1 MKSKSPKKD
10 KSKISEDKKNEKNEK
25 KSDSNKKNNI
35 NTMKK
40 SQNFNSK
47 TLDQDKFPK
56 NVNEFRHIMDDIKC
70 CRADIEFMLEL
81 RRPKKFLSIKNN
93 SSPGEPQFYQE
104 DLEKYKNKTSKKS
117 EERKFLQTNIGT
129 FRQIFSNRAKIA
141 INSSIYKYEVG
152 LRTEQNKISK
162 SLNKKGDDKK
172 ISSYKTIDWD
182 STTIS
187 RKRTLLDKLLPP
199 VLKPSKEIF
208 SKFENKVGRPV
219 IKIKK
224 DGYINGNKIYARIF
238 DYNKSLANRF
248 PSEHFPSS
256 KYTNDYGTQNIEA
269 IRHLLD
275 SDNRTMTSY
284 WSTYLRGEKK
294 KKFLKEDIIKRE
306 KKLRDKSNEKNYSSK
321 Q

>member
-1 MKSKSPKKD
+1 MKSKSQKKE
-10 KSKISEDKKNEKNEK
+10 KTKNHEEIKIETKN
-25 KSDSNKKNNI
+25 DIIKKNNENL
-35 NTMKK
+35 NTKP
-40 SQNFNSK
+40 QNP
-47 TLDQDKFPK
+47 DKFPK
-56 NVNEFRHIMDDIKC
+56 NVNEFRHIMDDVNC

-81 RRPKKFLSIKNN
+81 RRPRKFLSIDKNTN
-93 SSPGEPQFYQE
+93 LGEPQFYQD
-104 DLEKYKNKTSKKS
+104 DLTKYRNKTIRKWEEKKL
-117 EERKFLQTNIGT
+117 LQTNIGT
-129 FRQIFSNRAKIA
+129 FRQIFSNRANYA
-141 INSSIYKYEVG
+141 INSSVYKYEVG
-152 LRTEQNKISK
+152 LRTEPNKLLAK
-162 SLNKKGDDKK
+162 SMVKKDGEEKK
-172 ISSYKTIDWD
+172 TSFKTIPWN
-182 STTIS
+182 STTIP
-187 RKRTLLDKLLPP
+187 REKTLLDKLLPP
-199 VLKPSKEIF
+199 ILQPSKEVF